1 MHTLKGKTPANST
14 ERTNFMHKES
24 WSCARTTNKKVS
36 SSALYN
42 TQGNIPSVMVGV

>member
-1 MHTLKGKTPANST
+1 MQKKKKKTPANST
-14 ERTNFMHKES
+14 ERMNFMHKES